1 MSEVSTRNPCLWI
14 RALSL
19 NLAGSN
25 RNSLSCNDIANGD
38 MTASPQQELQGC
50 TDAQRPRACW
60 DNVLMAI
67 KIKLSVNC
75 EIISALQFLIKTGQ
89 RLRQIFY
96 YRTLAFSSDRISRGH
111 CKLNFGLAL
120 SLRQCVNSVI

>member
-1 MSEVSTRNPCLWI
+1 MV
-14 RALSL
+14 
-19 NLAGSN
+19 G
-25 RNSLSCNDIANGD
+25 
-38 MTASPQQELQGC
+38 MTASSQQELQGC

-96 YRTLAFSSDRISRGH
+96 YRTLAFSSDISREH
-111 CKLNFGLAL
+111 CNLNFRLAL
-120 SLRQCVNSVI
+120 SLRQCVISVI